1 MAVTTT
7 TTAASIIE
15 KRVSLQITETLIQNS
30 VMMGAVR
37 DFSGLVGPGMD
48 RLDIPN
54 YTELAVQ
61 DVSETVE
68 MTPQDPTIAVDQL
81 DLDLHKSI
89 PFALSDKA
97 SLQAKL
103 NIVADIVNN
112 AGKSLAADVDNQLIA
127 EIAAGVSTAAPDH
140 RLALTANPD
149 DDIRTARRLLNVAN
163 VPMQDRFLLISP
175 VFEEAML
182 GVAGFVETDKYGSSE
197 PIMNGEIGRV
207 FGFRVLMTTSAQAEL
222 GTDGGFMAFHRSSI
236 GFARQMAMKFERE
249 RNVLAQRDEYA
260 LTHLYGVQG
269 LGDGTRQVVFNATG
283 A

>member
-1 MAVTTT
+1 MAVTTS

-37 DFSGLVGPGMD
+37 DFSALVGPGMD

-61 DVSETVE
+61 TVSETAA
-68 MTPQDPTIAVDQL
+68 MTPQDPTIAADQL
-81 DLDLHKSI
+81 DLDQHKSI
-89 PFALSDKA
+89 PFALSDRA
-97 SLQAKL
+97 SVQAKL
-103 NIVADIVNN
+103 NMVADIVAN
-112 AGKSLAADVDNQLIA
+112 AGKSLAADVDNALIS
-127 EIAAGVSTAAPDH
+127 EIVSGVSAAPDH
-140 RLALTANPD
+140 KLALTANPD

-182 GVAGFVETDKYGSSE
+182 GVTGFVEADKYGSTE

-207 FGFRVLMTTSAQAEL
+207 FGFRVLMSTSAQAEL
-222 GTDGGFMAFHRSSI
+222 GTDGGFIAFHRSCVA
-236 GFARQMAMKFERE
+236 FARQIGMKFERE

-269 LGDGTRQVVFNATG
+269 LGNGLRQVVFDADG
-283 A
+283 L